1 MDLRISIF
9 QVDLV
14 WENPEANKKKLSRYL
29 ADIATRSDA
38 ALFPEMFTSGFT
50 MKAEKLAEKMDGES
64 IAWMREEAAKN
75 KLAMAGSLIIEENGQ
90 YYNRF
95 VWVSPDGSLN
105 HYDKRH
111 LFSLSEEPRVFTPGK
126 SRQVIDYLG
135 WKIFPQVCYDLRFPV
150 WARNDKGYDIY
161 LNVANWP
168 VMRSAAWNTLLQAR
182 AIENQAYAIG
192 VNRFGKDGH
201 EIYHAGDSSVIDP
214 LGRVMI
220 KISDEENVKTVT
232 LKKAELSE
240 IRRKLPFLN
249 DRDNF
254 KLEY

>member
-29 ADIATRSDA
+29 ADIATGTDA
-38 ALFPEMFTSGFT
+38 AIFPEMFTSGFT

-64 IAWMREEAAKN
+64 IRWMREEAAKN
-75 KLAMAGSLIIEENGQ
+75 KLAVAGSLIIEENGQ

-95 VWVSPDGSLN
+95 VWVSPDGSLI

-126 SRQVIDYLG
+126 NRQVIDYLG

-150 WARNDKGYDIY
+150 WARNDNGYDIY

-168 VMRSAAWNTLLQAR
+168 VMRSEAWNILLQAR

-214 LGRVMI
+214 LGRVML

-232 LKKAELSE
+232 LKKAELYE

-254 KLEY
+254 NLEY

>member
-1 MDLRISIF
+1 MNLRISIF
-9 QVDLV
+9 QLELH
-14 WENPEANKKKLSRYL
+14 WENPEANRKKLDRYL
-29 ADIATRSDA
+29 ADIAPESDA
-38 ALFPEMFTSGFT
+38 AVFPEMFTSGFT
-50 MKAEKLAEKMDGES
+50 MKAGKLAERMDGKS
-64 IAWMREEAAKN
+64 IRWMREAAAKH
-75 KLAMAGSLIIEENGQ
+75 KLAVAGSLIIEENGH

-95 VWVSPDGSLN
+95 VWVYPDGRLSC
-105 HYDKRH
+105 YDKRH

-126 SRQVIDYLG
+126 KRQLIEYLG

-182 AIENQAYAIG
+182 AIENQAYAVG

-214 LGRVMI
+214 LGKVI
-220 KISDEENVKTVT
+220 LKISDEENVKTVT
-232 LKKAELSE
+232 LKKEELYE

>member
-9 QVDLV
+9 QIDLA
-14 WENPEANKKKLSRYL
+14 WEKPSANRKKLARQLS
-29 ADIATRSDA
+29 DIAPESDA
-38 ALFPEMFTSGFT
+38 AIFPEMFASGFT
-50 MKAEKLAEKMDGES
+50 MKAADMAEHMDGPS
-64 IAWMREEAAKN
+64 IGWMREMAAKHE
-75 KLAMAGSLIIEENGQ
+75 LAVAGSLIIEENGQ

-95 VWVSPDGSLN
+95 VWVSPDGSLT

-126 SRQVIDYLG
+126 SRQIIDYFG
-135 WKIFPQVCYDLRFPV
+135 WKIFPQICYDLRFPV
-150 WARNDKGYDIY
+150 WARNDLGYDIY

-168 VMRSAAWNTLLQAR
+168 VMRSAAWNILLQAR
-182 AIENQAYAIG
+182 AIENQVYAIG

-214 LGRVMI
+214 LGRVML

-232 LKKAELSE
+232 LKKEELYK

-249 DRDNF
+249 DRDHF
-254 KLEY
+254 TII